1 MGTTKTQRGERDG
14 RQRRAL
20 ARIASAVI
28 QPPPGKTSLKKL
40 LPRQKKF
47 ADIWIEGLGRVSMTE
62 AAKQAGFPESRA
74 AVWATELTDPM
85 KYPHV
90 VDYIRRKQAELS
102 ERYGTTMEKH
112 MRDLLMIRDRA
123 IEAGAWSAAVQAEY
137 RRGQALGT
145 IYIDRK
151 EIRHGT
157 IDSMSKEEVQRKLEE
172 LRKVYAQSPQVVEV
186 EDVKVVESIEIE
198 KGADTPVEE
207 VLDEA
212 GKSFLSADEG
222 WDDEDEAN
230 EGGDVG
236 QSGNT

>member
-28 QPPPGKTSLKKL
+28 QPAPGKTTLKKL
-40 LPRQKKF
+40 LPRQKLF
-47 ADIWIEGLGRVSMTE
+47 ADIWVAGHGRISLSD
-62 AAKQAGFPESRA
+62 AAKQAGFPAGRA
-74 AVWATELTDPM
+74 HIWASELTNPH

-90 VDYIRRKQAELS
+90 VDYIRRKQAELA
-102 ERYGTTMEKH
+102 EQYGTTLDKH

-151 EIRHGT
+151 EIRHGS

-172 LRKVYAQSPQVVEV
+172 LRKVYQQSPQVVEV
-186 EDVKVVESIEIE
+186 EDVRVVQSVDAERTV
-198 KGADTPVEE
+198 DTPAEE
-207 VLDEA
+207 ILDEA
-212 GKSFLSADEG
+212 GKSLLSADED
-222 WDDEDEAN
+222 WDDEDEDN
-230 EGGDVG
+230 EDRDVG
-236 QSGNT
+236 EPRDS

>member
-1 MGTTKTQRGERDG
+1 
-14 RQRRAL
+14 
-20 ARIASAVI
+20 
-28 QPPPGKTSLKKL
+28 
-40 LPRQKKF
+40 
-47 ADIWIEGLGRVSMTE
+47 
-62 AAKQAGFPESRA
+62 
-74 AVWATELTDPM
+74 M

-236 QSGNT
+236 QSGNP